1 MQVLAQSNQ
10 LYMGDMLFY
19 LISFIIMALLVWH
32 FAWKPVTEMMK
43 KRADKIADDIDNATN
58 DRKEAAKLAAQRQA
72 ELKGSKEE
80 ATKIVDDARK
90 NGQSLR
96 SQIIDDAHND
106 ARTIQE
112 QAQRDAEQARQDA
125 LKGAKDDVA
134 NLSIEIASKLIKKQL
149 NADDQQELIDSYIE
163 GLVKHES

>member
-19 LISFIIMALLVWH
+19 LISFLIMTILVWH
-32 FAWKPVTEMMK
+32 FAWKPVTDMMK
-43 KRADKIADDIDNATN
+43 KRADKIANDIDNATN
-58 DRKEAAKLAAQRQA
+58 NRKEAAKLAAQRQE
-72 ELKGSKEE
+72 ELKGSKAE

-90 NGQSLR
+90 NGQYLR
-96 SQIIDDAHND
+96 SKIIDDAHND

>member
-32 FAWKPVTEMMK
+32 FAWNPVTQMMK
-43 KRADKIADDIDNATN
+43 KRADKIANDIDDATN
-58 DRKEAAKLAAQRQA
+58 NRKEAAKLAAQRQE
-72 ELKGSKEE
+72 ELKVSKEE

-90 NGQSLR
+90 NGQNLR